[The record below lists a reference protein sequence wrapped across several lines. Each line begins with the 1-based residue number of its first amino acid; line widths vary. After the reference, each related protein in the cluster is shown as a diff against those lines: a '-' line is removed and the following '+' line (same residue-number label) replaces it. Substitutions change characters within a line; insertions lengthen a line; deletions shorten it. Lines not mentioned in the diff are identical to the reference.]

1 MKVILL
7 ERVGRLGTIGDEV
20 SVKTGFARN
29 FLLPQGKA
37 IRANEANRVRF
48 ESERSN
54 IEQRNADRREAAAG
68 IAGGLNGAT
77 VIMIRQASET
87 GHLYGSVSSRDI
99 AEALGK
105 KDFDV
110 NRSHIDLPLPIK
122 SVGMHQVAL
131 NLHAEVQVSVNVN
144 VARSEAEAERQEK
157 GEDMSVFNFDEDEN
171 EEPEAKEAVEEEN
184 SDAGAGATEEADT
197 DSVEADAEASGD
209 EGEKDA

>member
-7 ERVGRLGTIGDEV
+7 ERVGRLGSIGDEV
-20 SVKTGFARN
+20 GVKTGFARN

-37 IRANEANRVRF
+37 IRANPTNRVRF
-48 ESERSN
+48 ESERAN

-99 AEALGK
+99 AEALGE
-105 KDFDV
+105 KDFEV

-122 SVGMHQVAL
+122 SVGMHEVAL

-157 GEDMSVFNFDEDEN
+157 GEDMSVFNFDDEDKT
-171 EEPEAKEAVEEEN
+171 EAKPRG
-184 SDAGAGATEEADT
+184 SPG
-197 DSVEADAEASGD
+197 SGRR
-209 EGEKDA
+209 GRGRGGRRNFRRGHRGRC